1 MFMNCPKSISF
12 SPYGLRIKAP
22 RQFNWLKSTPR
33 GSGSRPGQ
41 VDEFFADAA
50 HATLFAG
57 GELWVTMQNGDE
69 YKTKNARIDN
79 PSTNQTDWVCFDLN
93 TEFDKRTI
101 VINKSR
107 LLDVRYIY
115 ASDPLPY
122 GNLSITE
129 TVRSM
134 RSSDT
139 CAAIMEFAQFFT
151 VFNFPNECANVKEL
165 LHKLLMSKEP
175 NR

>member
-1 MFMNCPKSISF
+1 MNCPKSISF
-12 SPYGLRIKAP
+12 SSYGLRIKAP
-22 RQFNWLKSTPR
+22 RQFNWLKSTSR
-33 GSGSRPGQ
+33 GSGSRQGQ

-57 GELWVTMQNGDE
+57 GELLVIMQNGDE

-79 PSTNQTDWVCFDLN
+79 PSANQTDWVWFDIIV
-93 TEFDKRTI
+93 EFDKRTI
-101 VINKSR
+101 IINKSR

-122 GNLSITE
+122 GNLSLIE
-129 TVRSM
+129 TIRTM
-134 RSSDT
+134 RSADT
-139 CAAIMEFAQFFT
+139 CATIMEFAQFFT
-151 VFNFPNECANVKEL
+151 VFNFPNECANAKEL
-165 LHKLLMSKEP
+165 LRKILMSKEP

>member
-1 MFMNCPKSISF
+1 MNCPKSISF

-22 RQFNWLKSTPR
+22 RQFNWQKSTPR
-33 GSGSRPGQ
+33 GSGSRQGQ

-57 GELWVTMQNGDE
+57 GELLVIMQNGDE
-69 YKTKNARIDN
+69 YKTKNACIDN
-79 PSTNQTDWVCFDLN
+79 PSANQTDWVWFDIIA
-93 TEFDKRTI
+93 EFDKRTI
-101 VINKSR
+101 IINKSR

-122 GNLSITE
+122 GNLSLTE

-134 RSSDT
+134 RSFDT
-139 CAAIMEFAQFFT
+139 CATIMEFAQFFT
-151 VFNFPNECANVKEL
+151 VFSFPNECANAKDL
-165 LHKLLMSKEP
+165 LRKMLMSKEP